1 MGDNVTKES
10 TTMLQKESK
19 HYIFNYHKNSL
30 ADKDL
35 DFIIDLQE
43 RCFEH
48 ITRVLK
54 TTPPT
59 KINYYLCESAEEVG
73 QLVGCEPN
81 NGMACFPNTIYAVY
95 NETAQCIGFHEDAH
109 IIAYHI
115 NNPENSA
122 IHEGLAMYFDRQW
135 WGINNW
141 DWTLYYI
148 QQEKY
153 VGIDQ
158 LLQEDVFDNIDCS
171 ISYPILGT
179 FVDWLIS
186 TYGIDKFLELYKQ
199 KEISSTTQ
207 QIYGLTAKELDE
219 KFVAYAKLFF
229 LDETIKDRIS
239 QIIDQ
244 MA

>member
-1 MGDNVTKES
+1 MI
-10 TTMLQKESK
+10 QKESK
-19 HYIFNYHKNSL
+19 HYIFNYNKNTL
-30 ADKDL
+30 AENDIE
-35 DFIIDLQE
+35 FIISFQE

-48 ITRVLK
+48 ITNVLK
-54 TTPPT
+54 TTPST
-59 KINYYLCESAEEVG
+59 KINYYLCETPEEVG
-73 QLVGCEPN
+73 ELVGCEPN
-81 NGMACFPNTIYAVY
+81 NGIACFPNTIYAVY

-135 WGINNW
+135 WGVNNW

-148 QQEKY
+148 LQGKY
-153 VGIDQ
+153 VGIDL
-158 LLQEDVFDNIDCS
+158 LLQEDIFDNTDCT

-219 KFVAYAKLFF
+219 KFVAYVKMFGLDPEIESLLTKLI
-229 LDETIKDRIS
+229 EY
-239 QIIDQ
+239 
-244 MA
+244 MAS

>member
-1 MGDNVTKES
+1 
-10 TTMLQKESK
+10 MLQKESK

-30 ADKDL
+30 AEIDI
-35 DFIIDLQE
+35 DFIIDFQE
-43 RCFEH
+43 KCFEH
-48 ITRVLK
+48 ITSVLK

-73 QLVGCEPN
+73 ALVGDNEPN
-81 NGMACFPNTIYAVY
+81 NGMACYPKTIYAVY
-95 NETAQCIGFHEDAH
+95 NEIAQCIGFHEDAH
-109 IIAYHI
+109 IISNFI
-115 NNPENSA
+115 NMPENTA
-122 IHEGLAMYFDRQW
+122 IREGLAMYFDRQW

-148 QQEKY
+148 QKGKY
-153 VGIDQ
+153 VGIDK
-158 LLQEDVFDNIDCS
+158 LLDETIFDSTDCT

-186 TYGIDKFLELYKQ
+186 TFGIDKFVEWYKREEL
-199 KEISSTTQ
+199 SSTAQ
-207 QIYGLTAKELDE
+207 EVYKLTTKELDE
-219 KFVAYAKLFF
+219 RFVGYVKMFF
-229 LDETIKDRIS
+229 LDEAIQDRIS